1 LTPIQTDPN
10 PDGRTTPPGQAKY
23 QYSRGD
29 PNPDLYSVGV
39 LVGRPVGVVEEQDAL
54 RSRPVA
60 AERRRCE
67 RKGFIFDQPSCDWRE
82 EEYGPGD
89 LVKLGNVNGPI
100 ATYRVRQTGRIAR
113 VSGAEGGVL

>member
-1 LTPIQTDPN
+1 
-10 PDGRTTPPGQAKY
+10 
-23 QYSRGD
+23 
-29 PNPDLYSVGV
+29 
-39 LVGRPVGVVEEQDAL
+39 
-54 RSRPVA
+54 VA